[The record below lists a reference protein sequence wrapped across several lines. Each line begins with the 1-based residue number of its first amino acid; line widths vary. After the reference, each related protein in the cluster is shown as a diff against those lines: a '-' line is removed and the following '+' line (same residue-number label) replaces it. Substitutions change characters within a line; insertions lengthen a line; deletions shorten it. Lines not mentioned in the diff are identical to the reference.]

1 MSLACKELVELV
13 TDYLEG
19 TLSPEERARFDD
31 HLLECGGCRNYI
43 AQMKETIQLTGMLS
57 EEDITPEAED
67 DLAVAKAWCNRQRA
81 GLGDEFIEQVEK
93 VLHRISN
100 MPAVASE
107 VYPGVRR
114 VVLRRFPYGIF
125 YRDDEDQV
133 AVIAVYHSKR
143 DPKGWQA
150 RA

>member
-1 MSLACKELVELV
+1 MNLSLIL
-13 TDYLEG
+13 
-19 TLSPEERARFDD
+19 
-31 HLLECGGCRNYI
+31 
-43 AQMKETIQLTGMLS
+43 
-57 EEDITPEAED
+57 TPEAED
-67 DLAVAKAWCNRQRA
+67 DLAVAKAWYNRQRA
-81 GLGDEFIEQVEK
+81 GLGEEFIEQVEK
-93 VLHRISN
+93 ALHRISD
-100 MPAVASE
+100 MPELASE

-143 DPKGWQA
+143 DPKGWQE